1 MPQNQRVVYTI
12 MDFRIL
18 KLLPLR
24 FWQTLIKLLQI
35 SRYHRMIRY
44 MQVTFCNLVAEA
56 KDSFQSKWKASC
68 CGTSVAMACPIGW
81 LCATSLMNA
90 FFWASLGE
98 KKRQRA
104 QLGDLNAG
112 SLLGSPPSEVFNC
125 LLLITFQLQQKVNLK
140 SKRRCLVQQHATTSR
155 TPAFVR
161 WEKIPRQVRPLG
173 PSTHLD
179 LTQNTSAARS
189 RETKT
194 KEDDG
199 GIGTT
204 ARSCTVRIPP
214 LRSLNRNLVFFKWEW
229 DSETIAV
236 VDTKDWNE
244 SLVATVLR

>member
-1 MPQNQRVVYTI
+1 MSWICSKHIYQNVPFCLHLSLLPFQICSTKGPLLCLHSNGWRYFLPQPTWRTHFMNKVSVKYCSPYPTSEMPQNQRVVYTI

-24 FWQTLIKLLQI
+24 FWSSLIKLLQI

-44 MQVTFCNLVAEA
+44 MQVTFCNLVTEA

-125 LLLITFQLQQKVNLK
+125 LLLITFQLQ
-140 SKRRCLVQQHATTSR
+140 
-155 TPAFVR
+155 
-161 WEKIPRQVRPLG
+161 
-173 PSTHLD
+173 
-179 LTQNTSAARS
+179 
-189 RETKT
+189 
-194 KEDDG
+194 
-199 GIGTT
+199 
-204 ARSCTVRIPP
+204 
-214 LRSLNRNLVFFKWEW
+214 
-229 DSETIAV
+229 
-236 VDTKDWNE
+236 
-244 SLVATVLR
+244 